1 MLVRRTD
8 VLRVVSF
15 EGREFLSGLLISVE
29 EMTFED
35 ALPKNIDELI
45 ELASAT
51 TRAIAEVMAGLESEP
66 SNAELQTRY
75 WELQQ
80 LFSQIQEAIEKESQL
95 AVESFKAEFGVDD
108 QWLEEFENAQRP
120 AFEKNF
126 WNSDIQQVPTNVK
139 LEEVVAN
146 GYERLMPLIDKE
158 WLREQANL
166 RYRLSYDNSEFSDC
180 RLHLVGRHRLQP
192 QNAPARPQRF
202 AQMLLLSEDL
212 LKGRH
217 DLDIFEAPMLVSEVA
232 GLGASLTEISQ
243 LGPEAKRKLQ
253 SLPTE
258 IDREVVSIVFELL
271 VGAACIRH
279 GHSIE
284 MLPASNKK
292 KTPDFRAH
300 GLPVPMVVECKRRL
314 GLNAYAEKEARHVE
328 RLYNAVHSLIDRYHL
343 LVEVTFS
350 QEVSQVLAE
359 EFSAALTPLCESQ
372 EHDVEAETSWG
383 TFRVRRL
390 PNIFELAETR
400 VFSPYFLETV
410 FDWNHV
416 ESDWDGLLCQISP
429 TNAAWVNKVSWPRG
443 MKWRCNADASLL
455 KKARG
460 LTSLWADAV
469 QQIPAGEMGCV
480 YIAYTEGMRSE
491 LADARTQHLLDSVQT
506 KALYHR
512 ASVSVPLTV
521 INRLYPQALGNGG
534 VELIESV
541 IPMTLDGHDF
551 MVGDWPGRVF
561 TVIGSR

>member
-1 MLVRRTD
+1 
-8 VLRVVSF
+8 
-15 EGREFLSGLLISVE
+15 LISDE
-29 EMTFED
+29 EMNFED
-35 ALPKNIDELI
+35 DLPKNLDDLI
-45 ELASAT
+45 ALGSAT
-51 TRAIAEVMAGLESEP
+51 TRAIAEVIAGLESEP
-66 SNAELQTRY
+66 SNAVLQTRY
-75 WELQQ
+75 SELHQR
-80 LFSQIQEAIEKESQL
+80 LSQIQEAFERESQL
-95 AVESFKAEFGVDD
+95 AVESLKAEFGVDD
-108 QWLEEFENAQRP
+108 KWLEEFENAQRP
-120 AFEKNF
+120 VFEKDF
-126 WNSDIQQVPTNVK
+126 WNSDIQRVPTTVK
-139 LEEVVAN
+139 LEDVVAN
-146 GYERLMPLIDKE
+146 GYERLMPLVDKE
-158 WLREQANL
+158 WLREQANF
-166 RYRLSYDNSEFSDC
+166 RYRLSYDNSDSSDC
-180 RLHLVGRHRLQP
+180 RLHLVGRQRLLP
-192 QNAPARPQRF
+192 LNAPARPQRL

-232 GLGASLTEISQ
+232 GLGASLAEISQ
-243 LGPEAKRKLQ
+243 LGPEATKKLQ

-258 IDREVVSIVFELL
+258 IDREVISIVFELL
-271 VGAACIRH
+271 VGAACVRH

-292 KTPDFRAH
+292 KTPDFRVH

-328 RLYNAVHSLIDRYHL
+328 RLYNAAQTLIDRYHP
-343 LVEVTFS
+343 LVQVTFS
-350 QEVSQVLAE
+350 QEVSEVPAE
-359 EFSAALTPLCESQ
+359 EFLAALTPLCESL
-372 EHDVEAETSWG
+372 EDDVEAESSWG
-383 TFRVRRL
+383 TIRVRRL
-390 PNIFELAETR
+390 PNICEFSGTR

-429 TNAAWVNKVSWPRG
+429 TNAAWINKVSWPRG
-443 MKWRCNADASLL
+443 MKWKCNADASLL

-460 LTSLWADAV
+460 LTSLWAEAV

-491 LADARTQHLLDSVQT
+491 LADTRTKHLLDSVQT

-512 ASVSVPLTV
+512 ASVRVPLTV

-541 IPMTLDGHDF
+541 IPMTLDGYDF

-561 TVIGSR
+561 TVTGSR